1 MKNQLERIED
11 YANSL
16 ERVVLNDEEQ
26 MLLLIGGAAD
36 VITAIHPIW
45 LSVPCIPCCIG
56 HIYAATILLHP
67 GYALYKPLL
76 PRNCS
81 RPVIHC
87 YVP

>member
-36 VITAIHPIW
+36 VIT
-45 LSVPCIPCCIG
+45 VEN
-56 HIYAATILLHP
+56 
-67 GYALYKPLL
+67 
-76 PRNCS
+76 NCS
-81 RPVIHC
+81 C
-87 YVP
+87 KNASGLGCTAAGSNNCECG